1 MTSHDERRRLFLGRL
16 LAGAGVLLVG
26 GGLKGLAVA
35 GKGATHA
42 LPPAPSETPSHVPAA
57 ALHGRSLVYEIWNT
71 SLRDESGKPV
81 DVAIEGSVLLAGQ
94 ALGGEQL
101 PFDGFENLFPD
112 SAPATVVVDARHG
125 GPFGRLIALRLASV
139 FVEMGSDPAKVH
151 VIDDS
156 DEEMKSAG
164 YGISREGT
172 GPFVHGTRPRPGYME
187 PMAIAGSSLRISRA
201 TAEAKVLG
209 VVASLSDTAVI
220 GQPASGAPR
229 LGPFVIDA
237 ALRLFDDGSRE
248 KMLKDPELG
257 AKALAAEQVGGR
269 IGMILGDLFEIDLA
283 AKGESPGKGAPDNVS
298 SRWRADEFLAG
309 TNLFAVESVAH
320 RIVSN
325 ARQARGLSALDP
337 HSILAAARKLGL
349 SGAGWET
356 IDWRKAAA

>member
-1 MTSHDERRRLFLGRL
+1 MTSYEERRRLFLGRL
-16 LAGAGVLLVG
+16 LAGAGAA
-26 GGLKGLAVA
+26 LAGIHLGKLALA
-35 GKGATHA
+35 GSKS
-42 LPPAPSETPSHVPAA
+42 APVPAGPATAPA
-57 ALHGRSLVYEIWNT
+57 APARSLVYEIWNT

-81 DVAIEGSVLLAGQ
+81 DVAIEGVVLLAGQ
-94 ALGGEQL
+94 ALGREQL

-125 GPFGRLIALRLASV
+125 GLFGRLIALRLASV
-139 FVEMGSDPAKVH
+139 FVEMGSDPTKVH

-164 YGISREGT
+164 YGISREGA
-172 GPFVHGTRPRPGYME
+172 GPLVHGTRPQPGYME
-187 PMAIAGSSLRISRA
+187 PMDIAGSSLRISRS

-209 VVASLSDTAVI
+209 VVASLSDQTVI
-220 GQPASGAPR
+220 GEAASGPPR

-237 ALRLFDDGSRE
+237 ALRLFDEASRG
-248 KMLKDPELG
+248 KLLKDPDLG
-257 AKALAAEQVGGR
+257 AKALAAEQIGGR

-283 AKGESPGKGAPDNVS
+283 TKGEGAGKSAPDHAS
-298 SRWRADEFLAG
+298 SRWQADEFVAG

-337 HSILAAARKLGL
+337 HPILAAARKLGL

-356 IDWRKAAA
+356 IDWRKGAA